1 MALLAFLAL
10 EPGRHPR
17 DELATLFWGNAPSSS
32 ARASLRQALR
42 AVRSAVGDRLEAD
55 NRSARLRPGIAC
67 DVVEFRRLVDEDPVA
82 ALEHDVPRFLAG
94 ISVRDAPVFEEWVD
108 TTRASLLRQYAKTL
122 RKAGRQALRGSRWPE
137 AAQLGERW
145 LAVEPL
151 SGEAAALAA
160 EALFMAGES
169 GAALAR
175 LTEHMRRVR
184 AETGVEPDAA
194 LRGLAERIARA
205 GSERRRRS
213 SGTGLEPAFE
223 ASLSGREAEWQAVM
237 DAWAAV
243 ARGATRVVLVEGD
256 LGTGKTRLVEE
267 ALRWVR
273 TAGAT
278 VLDGR
283 GYDAVAG
290 IAYAPIA
297 DALSDALEAPGLPAV
312 SPEWL
317 AEVARLH
324 PGIRDR
330 FPRLP
335 TVPDPAEA
343 DRRWRLFEAVAQVIL
358 GLAAER
364 PTVIAIDDLELCDA
378 DSCAMLQFLAQ
389 RVEAAAVLFLL
400 TSTPGDAE
408 RASPP
413 GQLCRTLRTSDR
425 ATVVALG
432 ALDVDAVWRMVRE
445 MARIT
450 EPTGGRRLAERLHA
464 LTEGNP
470 FHIVEVLKSLFA
482 RGLLTVDG
490 ATGAWRVAPG
500 ATEDLGAAIPLPR
513 SVREAVEARCAGLP
527 YELRD
532 LLAVVAVAG
541 RGGSSPVISHV
552 LGMSRLRAAALA
564 DSLVDRRLLAQ
575 EGSGYRCA
583 HPVIQDVVRGA
594 LTPARLR
601 EMHRAIAH
609 ALEELGEPAHAGDIA
624 RHAERGGEPT
634 LAYRAALRAGAA
646 AVAQVLPQ
654 EALGWFEFAARVAP
668 TPAEGQEANRRAAE
682 VRADGAKPAST
693 RRRASTPARGL
704 TRRDLDLGAGRRD

>member
-55 NRSARLRPGIAC
+55 NRTARLRAGIAC
-67 DVVEFRRLVDEDPVA
+67 DVLEFRRLVDEDPVA

-94 ISVRDAPVFEEWVD
+94 VSVRDAPVFEEWVD
-108 TTRASLLRQYAKTL
+108 TTRASLLRQYAKSL
-122 RKAGRQALRGSRWPE
+122 RRAGRQALRASRWTE

-267 ALRWVR
+267 LLRWVR

-297 DALSDALEAPGLPAV
+297 DALSDALDAPGLPAV

-335 TVPDPAEA
+335 TVTDPAET

-378 DSCAMLQFLAQ
+378 DSCALLQFLAQ

-400 TSTPGDAE
+400 TSTPGDVE

-500 ATEDLGAAIPLPR
+500 ATEDLGVAIPLPR

-541 RGGSSPVISHV
+541 RGGSSHVISHV

-575 EGSGYRCA
+575 EGGGYRCA

-601 EMHRAIAH
+601 EMHRAIGY
-609 ALEELGEPAHAGDIA
+609 ALEELADPAHAGDVA
-624 RHAERGGEPT
+624 RHAERGGEPA

-646 AVAQVLPQ
+646 AVAQLLPE

-668 TPAEGQEANRRAAE
+668 TPTEAEEANRRAAD
-682 VRADGAKPAST
+682 VRADGAKSVPT
-693 RRRASTPARGL
+693 KRRASTPARGL
-704 TRRDLDLGAGRRD
+704 TRRDLDLGVGRRD